1 MDGGFLCVL
10 TAFMREWRE
19 MQFSQIFAETESKM
33 LKVILG
39 REKLLIKE
47 TEAHFDRGKVEFH
60 MNLLSAAG
68 AGLQLRESKSSWSR
82 EG

>member
-47 TEAHFDRGKVEFH
+47 TEAHFD
-60 MNLLSAAG
+60 
-68 AGLQLRESKSSWSR
+68 
-82 EG
+82 

>member
-1 MDGGFLCVL
+1 MIISQRESGEGKGGVDGGFLCVL
-10 TAFMREWRE
+10 TALMWEWRE

-47 TEAHFDRGKVEFH
+47 TEAHFD
-60 MNLLSAAG
+60 
-68 AGLQLRESKSSWSR
+68 
-82 EG
+82 

>member
-10 TAFMREWRE
+10 TALMWEWRE

-47 TEAHFDRGKVEFH
+47 TEAHFD
-60 MNLLSAAG
+60 
-68 AGLQLRESKSSWSR
+68 
-82 EG
+82 